1 MIVHYGHLRDI
12 NLKAWKSIAT
22 KAESVPILHLGET
35 TIAKAAFTAQSLTT
49 FAPRCVWR
57 F

>member
-22 KAESVPILHLGET
+22 KAESVPILHLGGT